1 MARLHR
7 LLPRLFAACIAF
19 ALLAPVAVWLRLQI
33 DSSPFRSARL
43 GGERLP
49 PTERLREAL
58 TERSLAWGQTEV
70 VVHAGPYVA
79 RRSRQELGAALE
91 VEPEVRWASSL
102 GRSGNPLDDL
112 ATYWAAKQSAIERAW
127 MPVVDSATLAT
138 VLSGIRNQIERPPTP
153 GTWARDGSLIAGIPG
168 ITINSVTAIELIK
181 AALRRSATSVQ
192 VDTTAIKPPAPIH
205 YETLGYTIF
214 TKQLHA
220 FETRYAFGNAAG
232 GRRDNIE
239 MAAQAIHGAVIPP
252 GEVLS
257 FNEVVGER
265 SYERGYREAPEL
277 ANGRV
282 VDGIGGGICQV
293 AATLHAAAFLAGFDV
308 TEYQPHGRPVRYIDM
323 GLDAMVAWPN
333 KDLKIRNPYPFPV
346 RIDSSAQQ
354 GVARVA
360 LYGAE
365 RPHPVE
371 WKAEILERI
380 PAGETTVA
388 QPDVPPGEQRV
399 VQEAIEGL
407 VIERRRTLYLPT
419 GAQSEV
425 RTVRYPPNPK
435 IVAVHGG

>member
-1 MARLHR
+1 MLRF
-7 LLPRLFAACIAF
+7 LPRALAACA
-19 ALLAPVAVWLRLQI
+19 ALVVLAPVALWCRLQF
-33 DSSPFRSARL
+33 DSSPFLSARL
-43 GGERLP
+43 GSERLP
-49 PTERLREAL
+49 PSDRLRDVL
-58 TERSLAWGQTEV
+58 TQRARAWGQTEV

-79 RRSRQELGAALE
+79 RRTRAELGASLE
-91 VEPEVRWASSL
+91 VEPELRWALSL
-102 GRSGNPLDDL
+102 GRSGNLLNDL
-112 ATYWAAKQSAIERAW
+112 ATYWAARQNAIDRAW
-127 MPVVDSATLAT
+127 MPVVDATRLAIM
-138 VLSGIRNQIERPPTP
+138 LGGIRGQVERPPTP
-153 GTWARDGSLIAGIPG
+153 GTWARDGSLIEGIPG
-168 ITINSVTAIELIK
+168 ITINSVTAIDHIK
-181 AALRRSATSVQ
+181 SALRKSATSV
-192 VDTTAIKPPAPIH
+192 VLDTTAIKPPAPIH

-214 TKQLHA
+214 TKQLYA
-220 FETRYAFGNAAG
+220 FETRYPFGNAAG
-232 GRRDNIE
+232 GRKDNIE
-239 MAAQAIHGAVIPP
+239 MAAQAIHGAIIGP

-257 FNEVVGER
+257 FNDVVGER

-333 KDLKIRNPYPFPV
+333 KDLKVRNPYPFPV

-380 PAGETTVA
+380 PAGETTVI
-388 QPDVPPGEQRV
+388 QPDVPPGERRV

-407 VIERRRTLYLPT
+407 VIERRRILYLPT
-419 GAQSEV
+419 GAQTEV
-425 RTVRYPPNPK
+425 RTVRYPPNPR
-435 IVAVHGG
+435 IFAIQGG

>member
-1 MARLHR
+1 MLRY
-7 LLPRLFAACIAF
+7 LPRALAACA
-19 ALLAPVAVWLRLQI
+19 ALVVLAPVALWGRLQL
-33 DSSPFRSARL
+33 DSSPFLSARL
-43 GGERLP
+43 GSERLP
-49 PTERLREAL
+49 PYDRLRDVL
-58 TERSLAWGQTEV
+58 TQRARAWGQTEV

-79 RRSRQELGAALE
+79 RRSRAELGASLE
-91 VEPEVRWASSL
+91 VEPELRWALSL
-102 GRSGNPLDDL
+102 GRSGNLLNDL
-112 ATYWAAKQSAIERAW
+112 ASYWAARQNAIDRAW
-127 MPVVDSATLAT
+127 MPVVDATRLAIQ
-138 VLSGIRNQIERPPTP
+138 LGGIRGQVERPPTP
-153 GTWARDGSLIAGIPG
+153 GTWARDGSLIEGIPG
-168 ITINSVTAIELIK
+168 ITINSVTAIDHIK
-181 AALRRSATSVQ
+181 AALRMSATSV
-192 VDTTAIKPPAPIH
+192 VLDTTAIKPPAPIH
-205 YETLGYTIF
+205 YETLGYTLF
-214 TKQLHA
+214 TKQLYA
-220 FETRYAFGNAAG
+220 FETRYPFGNAAG
-232 GRRDNIE
+232 GRKDNIE
-239 MAAQAIHGAVIPP
+239 MAAQAIHGAIVGP

-257 FNEVVGER
+257 FNDVVGER

-346 RIDSSAQQ
+346 RIDSTAQQ

-380 PAGETTVA
+380 PAGETTVT
-388 QPDVPPGEQRV
+388 QLDVPPGERRV

-407 VIERRRTLYLPT
+407 VIERRRILYLPT
-419 GAQSEV
+419 GAQTEV

-435 IVAVHGG
+435 IVAIHGG

>member
-1 MARLHR
+1 MFRN
-7 LLPRLFAACIAF
+7 LPRILGTCVALVALAPF
-19 ALLAPVAVWLRLQI
+19 ALWARLQI
-33 DSSPFRSARL
+33 DSSPFDGARL
-43 GGERLP
+43 GGESLP
-49 PTERLREAL
+49 QRERLREGL
-58 TERSLAWGQTEV
+58 TQRAKAWGEAEV

-79 RRSRQELGAALE
+79 RRTRHELGATLP
-91 VEPEVRWASSL
+91 VEPEVHWAGSL
-102 GRSGNPLDDL
+102 GRSGNPMHDL
-112 ATYWAAKQSAIERAW
+112 AMYWAARQGSIDRAW
-127 MPVVDSATLAT
+127 NPVVDAAQLAT
-138 VLSGIRNQIERPPTP
+138 MLSGIRNQVERPPTP
-153 GTWARDGSLIAGIPG
+153 GTWARDGSLIEGIPG
-168 ITINSVTAIELIK
+168 ITINSVTAVERVK
-181 AALRRSATSVQ
+181 RALRSGATDVRL
-192 VDTTAIKPPAPIH
+192 DTTAIKPPAPIH
-205 YETLGYTIF
+205 YEALGYTIF
-214 TKQLHA
+214 TKLLHA

-232 GRRDNIE
+232 GRKDNIE
-239 MAAQAIHGAVIPP
+239 MAAQGIHGTIIPP

-257 FNEVVGER
+257 FNTIVGER
-265 SYERGYREAPEL
+265 SYERGYRAAPEL

-308 TEYQPHGRPVRYIDM
+308 LEYQPHGRPVRYIDM

-333 KDLKIRNPYPFPV
+333 KDLKVRNPYPFPV

-407 VIERRRTLYLPT
+407 VIERRRILYLPT
-419 GAQSEV
+419 GAQTEV

-435 IVAVHGG
+435 IIAVHGS